1 MLITKE
7 TDYALRILRALAG
20 EERIAAPQLAQGEQ
34 IPLQFAYK
42 ILKKLQKG
50 GLINILRGT
59 DGGCILAAKLEQVS
73 LFQLM
78 QIMEEDS
85 SVSSCMKPGYQC
97 AWCKAHGDTVCQA
110 NVHLT
115 AIQKKLDEELKTYSL
130 SKILFNR

>member
-7 TDYALRILRALAG
+7 TDYSLRILRALAG
-20 EERIAAPQLAQGEQ
+20 EKRVTVPRLAQGEQ

-42 ILKKLQKG
+42 ILKKLRKG
-50 GLINILRGT
+50 GLIHVLRGA
-59 DGGCILAAKLEQVS
+59 DGGCTLAAQLEHVS
-73 LFQLM
+73 LYQLM

-110 NVHLT
+110 NIHLT
-115 AIQKKLDEELKTYSL
+115 AIQKKLDEELKAYSL
-130 SKILFNR
+130 SKILFSK